1 VRSSSDAQDPE
12 DDPREESDSSS
23 FDDGEEE
30 DIEFRSEDEDD
41 IVDNESS
48 LERRSE
54 CLARNRTVLI
64 SSSIGKR

>member
-1 VRSSSDAQDPE
+1 VRSSSDADPE
-12 DDPREESDSSS
+12 DDPPTEESDSSS
-23 FDDGEEE
+23 SDDGEEE
-30 DIEFRSEDEDD
+30 DMEFRSEDEDN